1 MYDFLIEQDS
11 PYHYTLSMVKTASY
25 EMVIPSDIQ
34 EVAKVEKFLKKI
46 KRALDIDEERFY
58 KILVAVTE
66 AVNNGIIHG
75 NKRDAGKNV
84 FITCHKE
91 DTILTFSIR
100 DEGPGFDNEN
110 LPDPLAEENLMRDHG
125 RGVFLIRSLMEKVSY
140 DNSKGSMVTM
150 SIRLS
155 Q

>member
-1 MYDFLIEQDS
+1 
-11 PYHYTLSMVKTASY
+11 MVKTASY

-58 KILVAVTE
+58 KILVATTE

-75 NKRDAGKNV
+75 NKRDPSKSV
-84 FITCHKE
+84 FLTCIKA
-91 DTILTFSIR
+91 DAVLTISVR

-125 RGVFLIRSLMEKVSY
+125 RGVFLIRSLMDKVSY

-150 SIRLS
+150 SITLAS
-155 Q
+155 